1 MKDLIYLNPLDNVA
15 VALRDIK
22 KGEGVTDGAVSTL
35 AVTDVPRGH
44 KIALRD
50 FKKND
55 DVTKY
60 GASIGHVTEE
70 VVKGTWIHSH
80 NMKTNL
86 EGELKYSYEPDF
98 KPVTYPKVDRTFK
111 GYRRADGRVGVR
123 NDLYI
128 VPMVGCVNGIAE
140 IVLEQFKEKHRGE
153 KLPFDN
159 IIILKHD
166 YGCSQLGDDH
176 ENTRRV
182 LADAVHHPNAGGV
195 LVFGLGCENNT
206 MDAFKVLVGKVDHS
220 RVKFLVAQHVKN
232 EQKSAND
239 LLEEILEVAKE
250 DHREEIPLSELKIGL
265 KCGGSDGFSGITANP
280 LIGMA
285 SDYFI
290 SQGASSVL
298 TEVPEMFGAEN
309 RLMAR
314 AEDEAVFTDIVNLIN
329 NFKRYFQ
336 SYGQPVFENPSPGN
350 KEGGITTLEDKSLG
364 CTQKSGTAKVVDVL
378 TYAQPIRKKGL
389 NLLQG
394 PGNDLVSTTNMAAA
408 GVNMILFS
416 TGRGTP
422 FGTFVPTLKI
432 ATNNELGQKKDHW
445 IDFNAGRLFNE
456 DKEVVFEDFIEKI
469 IAVASGEATRNEENK
484 FQEIAIFKNGVT
496 L

>member
-159 IIILKHD
+159 IIILKHE

-182 LADAVHHPNAGGV
+182 LADAAVSYTH
-195 LVFGLGCENNT
+195 
-206 MDAFKVLVGKVDHS
+206 
-220 RVKFLVAQHVKN
+220 
-232 EQKSAND
+232 
-239 LLEEILEVAKE
+239 
-250 DHREEIPLSELKIGL
+250 
-265 KCGGSDGFSGITANP
+265 
-280 LIGMA
+280 
-285 SDYFI
+285 
-290 SQGASSVL
+290 L
-298 TEVPEMFGAEN
+298 TLP
-309 RLMAR
+309 
-314 AEDEAVFTDIVNLIN
+314 
-329 NFKRYFQ
+329 
-336 SYGQPVFENPSPGN
+336 
-350 KEGGITTLEDKSLG
+350 
-364 CTQKSGTAKVVDVL
+364 
-378 TYAQPIRKKGL
+378 
-389 NLLQG
+389 
-394 PGNDLVSTTNMAAA
+394 TN
-408 GVNMILFS
+408 
-416 TGRGTP
+416 
-422 FGTFVPTLKI
+422 
-432 ATNNELGQKKDHW
+432 
-445 IDFNAGRLFNE
+445 
-456 DKEVVFEDFIEKI
+456 
-469 IAVASGEATRNEENK
+469 
-484 FQEIAIFKNGVT
+484 
-496 L
+496 

>member
-1 MKDLIYLNPLDNVA
+1 MRVSKENDV
-15 VALRDIK
+15 DI
-22 KGEGVTDGAVSTL
+22 
-35 AVTDVPRGH
+35 
-44 KIALRD
+44 
-50 FKKND
+50 
-55 DVTKY
+55 KY
-60 GASIGHVTEE
+60 GAPIGHVIEK
-70 VVKGTWIHSH
+70 VRKGTWIHSH

-86 EGELKYSYEPDF
+86 EGELEYTYEPDL
-98 KPVTYPKVDRTFK
+98 KTVNYPKADRTFK
-111 GYRRADGRVGVR
+111 GYRRSDGRVGVR

-140 IVLEQFKEKHRGE
+140 IVVEQFKEKHRGE

-159 IIILKHD
+159 IIILKHE

-182 LADAVHHPNAGGV
+182 LADAVHQPNAGGV

-220 RVKFLVAQHVKN
+220 RVKFLVAQHVLN
-232 EQKSAND
+232 EQKTAND
-239 LLEEILEVAKE
+239 LLEEILEAARE
-250 DHREEIPLSELKIGL
+250 DHREDIPLSELKIGL

-298 TEVPEMFGAEN
+298 TEVPEMFGAED

-314 AEDEAVFTDIVNLIN
+314 AEDEVVFKDIVNLIN

-378 TYAQPIRKKGL
+378 AYAQQIRKKGL
-389 NLLQG
+389 SLLQG
-394 PGNDLVSTTNMAAA
+394 PGNDMVSTTNMASS

-422 FGTFVPTLKI
+422 FGTYIPTLKI
-432 ATNNELGQKKDHW
+432 STNNELADKKSHW

-456 DKEVVFEDFIEKI
+456 DKEVVFEDFIDKI
-469 IAVASGEATRNEENK
+469 IAVASGEKTRNEENK

>member
-22 KGEGVTDGAVSTL
+22 NGEEVTDGAVSTL

-50 FKKND
+50 FKTNEN
-55 DVTKY
+55 VTKY
-60 GASIGHVTEE
+60 GAPIGHVTED
-70 VVKGTWIHSH
+70 VAKGTWIHSH

-86 EGELKYSYEPDF
+86 DGELEYTYEPDL
-98 KPVTYPKVDRTFK
+98 KLVSYPVENRTFK

-140 IVLEQFKEKHRGE
+140 IVVEQFKSKHAGE

-159 IIILKHD
+159 IIILKHE

-182 LADAVHHPNAGGV
+182 LADAVHHTNAGGV

-239 LLEEILEVAKE
+239 LLEEILVAAKD
-250 DHREEIPLSELKIGL
+250 DHREDIPLSELTIGL

-280 LIGMA
+280 LIGMF
-285 SDYFI
+285 SDYLGA
-290 SQGASSVL
+290 QGGSSVL
-298 TEVPEMFGAEN
+298 TEVPEMFGAET

-314 AEDEAVFTDIVNLIN
+314 AENEEVFTNIVHLIN
-329 NFKRYFQ
+329 DFKRYFK

-364 CTQKSGTAKVVDVL
+364 CTQKSGTAPVVDVL

-389 NLLQG
+389 SLLQG

-432 ATNNELGQKKDHW
+432 ATNNELAQKKDHW

-456 DKEVVFEDFIEKI
+456 DKEAVFEDFIEKI
-469 IAVASGEATRNEENK
+469 IAVASGELTRNEENK

>member
-1 MKDLIYLNPLDNVA
+1 MKDLIYLNPSDDVA
-15 VALRDIK
+15 VALRELK
-22 KGEGVTDGAVSTL
+22 AGETVSDGEISVVAR
-35 AVTDVPRGH
+35 TDVPRGH
-44 KIALRD
+44 KIALHAIAE
-50 FKKND
+50 NENI
-55 DVTKY
+55 TKY
-60 GASIGHVTEE
+60 GAFIGHATAPIQAGE
-70 VVKGTWIHSH
+70 WIHSH

-86 EGELKYSYEPDF
+86 DGELEYSYEPDLQ
-98 KPVTYPKVDRTFK
+98 PVAYPIENRTFK
-111 GYRRADGRVGVR
+111 GYRRKDGQVGVR

-140 IVLEQFKEKHRGE
+140 IVVQQFKEKHAGE

-159 IIILKHD
+159 IQILRHE

-176 ENTRRV
+176 ENTRKV
-182 LADAVHHPNAGGV
+182 LAGAVHHPNAGAV

-206 MDAFKVLVGKVDHS
+206 MDAFKVLLGNVDQE
-220 RVKFLVAQHVKN
+220 RVKFLVAQHVQN
-232 EQKSAND
+232 EQKSALELLD
-239 LLEEILEVAKE
+239 ELLEAAKD
-250 DHREEIPLSELKIGL
+250 DHREDIPLSELKVGL

-280 LIGMA
+280 LIGMF
-285 SDYFI
+285 SDYLGA
-290 SQGASSVL
+290 QGGSTVL
-298 TEVPEMFGAEN
+298 TEVPEMFGAET

-314 AEDEAVFTDIVNLIN
+314 AENEEVFTNIVDLIN
-329 NFKRYFQ
+329 HFKRYFQ

-378 TYAQPIRKKGL
+378 SYAQPLRKKGL
-389 NLLQG
+389 SLLQG

-408 GVNMILFS
+408 GVNLILFS

-422 FGTFVPTLKI
+422 FGTFVPTIKT
-432 ATNNELGQKKDHW
+432 ATNTELAEKKPHW

-456 DKEVVFEDFIEKI
+456 DKETILNDFIEKI
-469 IAVASGEATRNEENK
+469 IAVASGEKTRNEENH

>member
-22 KGEGVTDGAVSTL
+22 KGEEVTDGAVSTL

-50 FKKND
+50 FKTNEN
-55 DVTKY
+55 VTKY
-60 GASIGHVTEE
+60 GAPIGHVTED

-86 EGELKYSYEPDF
+86 DGELEYTYEPDL
-98 KPVTYPKVDRTFK
+98 KPVSYPVENRTFK

-140 IVLEQFKEKHRGE
+140 IVVEQFKIKHAGE

-159 IIILKHD
+159 IIILKHE

-176 ENTRRV
+176 ENTRHV

-239 LLEEILEVAKE
+239 LLEEILVAAKD
-250 DHREEIPLSELKIGL
+250 DHREDIPLSELTIGL

-280 LIGMA
+280 LIGMF
-285 SDYFI
+285 SDYLGA
-290 SQGASSVL
+290 QGGNSVL
-298 TEVPEMFGAEN
+298 TEVPEMFGAET

-314 AEDEAVFTDIVNLIN
+314 AENEEVFTSIVHLIN
-329 NFKRYFQ
+329 DFKRYFK

-389 NLLQG
+389 SLLQG
-394 PGNDLVSTTNMAAA
+394 PGNDMVSTTNMAAA

-432 ATNNELGQKKDHW
+432 ATNNELAQKKEHW

-456 DKEVVFEDFIEKI
+456 DKEAVFEDFIEKI
-469 IAVASGEATRNEENK
+469 IAVASGEMTRNEENK

>member
-1 MKDLIYLNPLDNVA
+1 
-15 VALRDIK
+15 
-22 KGEGVTDGAVSTL
+22 
-35 AVTDVPRGH
+35 
-44 KIALRD
+44 
-50 FKKND
+50 
-55 DVTKY
+55 
-60 GASIGHVTEE
+60 
-70 VVKGTWIHSH
+70 
-80 NMKTNL
+80 
-86 EGELKYSYEPDF
+86 
-98 KPVTYPKVDRTFK
+98 
-111 GYRRADGRVGVR
+111 
-123 NDLYI
+123 
-128 VPMVGCVNGIAE
+128 
-140 IVLEQFKEKHRGE
+140 
-153 KLPFDN
+153 
-159 IIILKHD
+159 
-166 YGCSQLGDDH
+166 
-176 ENTRRV
+176 
-182 LADAVHHPNAGGV
+182 
-195 LVFGLGCENNT
+195 
-206 MDAFKVLVGKVDHS
+206 
-220 RVKFLVAQHVKN
+220 
-232 EQKSAND
+232 
-239 LLEEILEVAKE
+239 
-250 DHREEIPLSELKIGL
+250 
-265 KCGGSDGFSGITANP
+265 
-280 LIGMA
+280 MA

>member
-1 MKDLIYLNPLDNVA
+1 MKDLIYLNPLDDVA

-22 KGEGVTDGAVSTL
+22 KCEKVTDGTVSTL

-50 FKKND
+50 FKEND

-60 GASIGHVTEE
+60 GAPIGHVTEN
-70 VVKGTWIHSH
+70 VAKGTWIHSH

-86 EGELKYSYEPDF
+86 DDELEYTYKPDL
-98 KPVTYPKVDRTFK
+98 KAVVYPKVERTFK

-140 IVLEQFKEKHRGE
+140 IVVAQFKEKHRGE

-159 IIILKHD
+159 IIILKHE

-182 LADAVHHPNAGGV
+182 LADAVHQPNAGGV

-206 MDAFKVLVGKVDHS
+206 MNAFKVLVGKVDHS
-220 RVKFLVAQHVKN
+220 RVKFLVAQHVQN
-232 EQKSAND
+232 EQKTAND
-239 LLEEILEVAKE
+239 LLEEILETAKN
-250 DHREEIPLSELKIGL
+250 DHRENIPLSELKIGL

-290 SQGASSVL
+290 SQGASTVL

-314 AEDEAVFTDIVNLIN
+314 AENETIFTNIVNLIN
-329 NFKRYFQ
+329 DFKRYFQ

-364 CTQKSGTAKVVDVL
+364 CTQKSGTARVVDVL

-389 NLLQG
+389 SLLQG
-394 PGNDLVSTTNMAAA
+394 PGNDLVSTTNMASA

-422 FGTFVPTLKI
+422 FGTYVPTLKI
-432 ATNNELGQKKDHW
+432 ATNNELAENKPHW

-456 DKEVVFEDFIEKI
+456 DKEAVFEDFIEKI
-469 IAVASGEATRNEENK
+469 IAVASGETTRNEENK

>member
-1 MKDLIYLNPLDNVA
+1 MKDLIYLNPEDSVA
-15 VALRDIK
+15 VVLRDID
-22 KGEGVTDGAVSTL
+22 KGETVSDGKINVV
-35 AVTDVPRGH
+35 AVTRVPRGH

-50 FKKND
+50 FSINED
-55 DVTKY
+55 IIKY
-60 GASIGHVTEE
+60 GAPIGHTTEAIS
-70 VVKGTWIHSH
+70 KGSWIHSH

-86 EGELKYSYEPDF
+86 DGELEYNYEPDL
-98 KPVTYPKVDRTFK
+98 KPVAYPQEKRTFK
-111 GYRRADGRVGVR
+111 GYRRLNGRVGIR

-140 IVLEQFKEKHRGE
+140 VVVAQFKEKHRNE

-159 IIILKHD
+159 ILILKHE
-166 YGCSQLGDDH
+166 YGCSQLGGDH
-176 ENTRRV
+176 ENTRQI

-206 MDAFKVLVGKVDHS
+206 MDAFKVLLGEIDHS
-220 RVKFLVAQHVKN
+220 RVKFLVAQQVQD
-232 EQKSAND
+232 EQKTAND
-239 LLEEILEVAKE
+239 LLEEILEAAKN
-250 DHREEIPLSELKIGL
+250 DRREEIPLSELKVGL

-280 LIGMA
+280 LIGMF
-285 SDYFI
+285 SDYLV
-290 SQGASSVL
+290 SQGGSTIL
-298 TEVPEMFGAEN
+298 TEVPEMFGAET

-314 AEDEAVFTDIVNLIN
+314 AENEEIFLSIVDLIN

-336 SYGQPVFENPSPGN
+336 AYGQPVFENPSPGN

-364 CTQKSGTAKVVDVL
+364 CTQKSGTSAVVDVL
-378 TYAQPIRKKGL
+378 NYAQPIRKRGL
-389 NLLQG
+389 SLLQG
-394 PGNDLVSTTNMAAA
+394 PGNDLVSTTNMAAS

-432 ATNNELGQKKDHW
+432 ATNNELADKKSHW

-456 DKEVVFEDFIEKI
+456 DKEKILADFIDKI
-469 IAVASGEATRNEENK
+469 IAVASGEKTCNETNH